1 MALATILKSHK
12 PVSPVFVPVE
22 GSTTPRIKKP
32 CQEVDAADPEDDN
45 LFHDASD
52 DVQSDE
58 ESLGK
63 PQCKRKKHK
72 RTSAELKSETATKR
86 RTGKQIIPDS
96 EKEKRTIFV
105 GNLPPTCTKKQLVKM
120 FCRFGKIH
128 SVRFRCA
135 RGSKM
140 LPKRTVA
147 KQGWTNAEQTNE
159 MVAYIVFEEEDDV
172 VKSLEAN
179 GALLDDRHIR
189 VDSIK
194 GASQPK
200 HSHSIFVGNLPFTVT
215 TERLREVFQH
225 CGEIEGTRVIRDKK
239 TGCGK
244 GFGFVL
250 FKEKSGVMFALKQAK
265 NIELDGR
272 KLRVFKSSEN
282 PQKQTKKGRK
292 NVGSKHG
299 KSAVKEKKGKF
310 HKKLYKKGDKPCR
323 KR

>member
-32 CQEVDAADPEDDN
+32 CQEVDAADADDDLDN
-45 LFHDASD
+45 NSFD

-58 ESLGK
+58 ESHGK
-63 PQCKRKKHK
+63 PRCKRKKHK
-72 RTSAELKSETATKR
+72 GTCTELKSEMTTKR
-86 RTGKQIIPDS
+86 RTGKQVIPDS

-120 FCRFGKIH
+120 FCRFGKIY

-140 LPKRTVA
+140 LPKRTTA
-147 KQGWTNAEQTNE
+147 KQGWRDAEQTNE
-159 MVAYIVFEEEDDV
+159 MVAYIVFEQEGDV

-179 GALLDDRHIR
+179 GALLNDKHIR
-189 VDSIK
+189 VDSVE

-200 HSHSIFVGNLPFTVT
+200 HSHSIFVGNLPFIIT

-225 CGEIEGTRVIRDKK
+225 CGEIEGTRVVRDKK

-282 PQKQTKKGRK
+282 PQKQAKKSRK
-292 NVGSKHG
+292 NIGSKQG
-299 KSAVKEKKGKF
+299 KSVVKQKRGKF
-310 HKKLYKKGDKPCR
+310 HKEPYKKRDKPLR

>member
-1 MALATILKSHK
+1 MDLATILKSHK

-22 GSTTPRIKKP
+22 GSATSVIKKTR
-32 CQEVDAADPEDDN
+32 QDVDAADTDDDLFED
-45 LFHDASD
+45 LCE
-52 DVQSDE
+52 DVQSDD
-58 ESLGK
+58 ESHGK
-63 PQCKRKKHK
+63 PRSKKKKHK
-72 RTSAELKSETATKR
+72 EKVKNETATKR
-86 RTGKQIIPDS
+86 RTGEQTIPDS

-120 FCRFGKIH
+120 FFRFGKID

-140 LPKRTVA
+140 LPKRAIA

-159 MVAYIVFEEEDDV
+159 MVAYVVFEQEDDV
-172 VKSLEAN
+172 MKSLEAN

-189 VDSIK
+189 VDSVK

-200 HSHSIFVGNLPFTVT
+200 HSHSIFVGNLPFTIT

-225 CGEIEGTRVIRDKK
+225 CGEIEGTRVVRDKK

-250 FKEKSGVMFALKQAK
+250 FKEKSGVMFALRQAK
-265 NIELDGR
+265 TIELDGR

-282 PQKQTKKGRK
+282 PRKQTIKSRKGLGNK
-292 NVGSKHG
+292 QG
-299 KSAVKEKKGKF
+299 KSVVKQKKGKI
-310 HKKLYKKGDKPCR
+310 HKKQNKKGGKLHR